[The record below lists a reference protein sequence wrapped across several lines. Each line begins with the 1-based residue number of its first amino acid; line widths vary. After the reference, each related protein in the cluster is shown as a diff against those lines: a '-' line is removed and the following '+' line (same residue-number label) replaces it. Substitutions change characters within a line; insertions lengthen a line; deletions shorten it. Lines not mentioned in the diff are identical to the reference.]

1 MIRYCRFAAVSIY
14 LHLFFVEFLCRFT
27 SMCGAL
33 HEMWWA
39 RMVKSKGAHNLSIF
53 IQWHQS
59 SESKERD
66 EHFFQRDVTQTES
79 YIAREHTKML
89 ARTTSTCKNKSEQKR
104 KNNLRW
110 LATINVNIP
119 SMCRFVRVSW
129 LYFFYGSL
137 SSFISISFLT
147 VFYFAIYLTWFT
159 HTKPKS
165 IYPMSAFFARPKN
178 LYIQLLCIHIHLR
191 RHTNT
196 TAQMACI

>member
-1 MIRYCRFAAVSIY
+1 MIRCSRFALFLSISISFSLGFCVA
-14 LHLFFVEFLCRFT
+14 LHLCAV
-27 SMCGAL
+27 
-33 HEMWWA
+33 HYIKMWWA

-66 EHFFQRDVTQTES
+66 EHFFQRNVTQIES

-129 LYFFYGSL
+129 LFLFFSL

-147 VFYFAIYLTWFT
+147 VFTLL
-159 HTKPKS
+159 S
-165 IYPMSAFFARPKN
+165 I
-178 LYIQLLCIHIHLR
+178 
-191 RHTNT
+191 
-196 TAQMACI
+196 